1 MMTGFAGTDPPRSE
15 AGFWQQETRPEF
27 GPNRGPR
34 FSKRACGACCLF
46 ADQEGV
52 ESGDADYETPS
63 KNRWH
68 SSRFLG
74 SN

>member
-1 MMTGFAGTDPPRSE
+1 MMMGFDGTDPPRYE
-15 AGFWQQETRPEF
+15 AGFSQQETRPEF

-52 ESGDADYETPS
+52 GRRDADC
-63 KNRWH
+63 
-68 SSRFLG
+68 
-74 SN
+74 